1 MDALSLIQTE
11 LSHAG
16 EDVELKARLDRLEQR
31 RITPETVIPPRE
43 FLFRLFGKPCFPRG
57 ELVALTGKEKSGKT
71 FVSSLL
77 MTLCVR
83 QEALSMLRNTPEQLS
98 VLWYDTEQSEESTQE
113 ILTERIIPMCTG
125 ENSINHKPSTI
136 NQFPMELFN
145 IFNVRAEA
153 WRERLPL
160 LELAIERYHSDLIIL
175 DGIRDLVDD
184 INDGV
189 LSQMVVERL
198 MHLSSEHNC
207 CIVCVLHQNKSAE
220 DKNLRGWIGTELA
233 YKAFEVY
240 ECTKDGDRIFTLSQI
255 RTRKYDILDKL
266 KYTVGEDGIPVLC
279 SVEQLMASQQTLTT
293 NLSTL
298 TSKEGRA
305 PLNPKYCLGYEG
317 NTPVIDVPNLFFD
330 AFRPGE
336 VKSAV
341 ALQAVVM
348 KMANITSYNF
358 YNKRREEA
366 LLQGIIL
373 QSKDE
378 QGHIVYTCP
387 AKPLVVE
394 PAETKTERAEQL
406 DLFGSHDSDA
416 PF

>member
-1 MDALSLIQTE
+1 MDDPLSIIQQE

-16 EDVELKARLDRLEQR
+16 EDSALRERLDRLEQR
-31 RITPETVIPPRE
+31 RITPETEIPPRE

-113 ILTERIIPMCTG
+113 ILVDRIIPMCG
-125 ENSINHKPSTI
+125 APES
-136 NQFPMELFN
+136 FPLDNFN
-145 IFNVRAEA
+145 IFNVRVET
-153 WRERLPL
+153 WKERLPL
-160 LELAIERYHSDLIIL
+160 LELAIERYHSDLVIL

-189 LSQMVVERL
+189 LSQEVVERL

-279 SVEQLMASQQTLTT
+279 SVEQILASQQSP
-293 NLSTL
+293 STL
-298 TSKEGRA
+298 NHKPSTEGRA
-305 PLNPKYCLGYEG
+305 PLNPKYCLGYDG
-317 NTPVIDVPNLFFD
+317 NTPIMDVQNLFVD

-366 LLQGIIL
+366 LTQGYIV
-373 QSKDE
+373 QGTDE

-387 AKPLVVE
+387 NKPKIEELKPV
-394 PAETKTERAEQL
+394 PPIQK
-406 DLFGSHDSDA
+406 DLFDSDTSSGDM